1 MSVKETV
8 YIKKDKS
15 SNIKDSALE
24 KLVSYAR
31 NKIIAENKPE
41 LASFLLDLYKQY
53 YATEGGNENDLAAY
67 NVQNM
72 CCMLQ
77 LHIPLNIEAKNN
89 KAVVWKKGDMK
100 YDEALRLAK
109 IITESDDR
117 MIWRCASK
125 LRNDIF
131 AGQGKQICELVTV
144 DNIREGEAIPPDS
157 VKSLFKML
165 HMGNLS
171 RIEELSSRK
180 S

>member
-53 YATEGGNENDLAAY
+53 YTTEGGNENNLAAY

-77 LHIPLNIEAKNN
+77 LHIPLNIED
-89 KAVVWKKGDMK
+89 KKQQ
-100 YDEALRLAK
+100 
-109 IITESDDR
+109 S
-117 MIWRCASK
+117 S
-125 LRNDIF
+125 
-131 AGQGKQICELVTV
+131 
-144 DNIREGEAIPPDS
+144 
-157 VKSLFKML
+157 SLEK
-165 HMGNLS
+165 GGY
-171 RIEELSSRK
+171 EV
-180 S
+180 